1 MSIDITPFQSS
12 TAAPAN
18 YAPRSAYARAVRAPA
33 EVALRQLTER
43 EMLAM
48 EQVECPVIHRFGPG
62 VYIREVLIPAGT
74 FAIGHHQN
82 FEHQNIMLKGRVT
95 VQNEDGS
102 TSELVA
108 PTIFVG
114 KPGRKVG
121 YIHEDVVWLNVY
133 ATTETDIEKLEATLI
148 TKSGDWLGNQA
159 AKQLDLLKNSVDAAD
174 YHRVLA
180 EFGFSEEQARSMA
193 HNETDLVD
201 LPYGG
206 YKVMVSDSRIEGK
219 GLFATAGIVPGEVI
233 APARIS
239 GNRTIA
245 GRYTNHSV
253 APNAEMVMRE
263 NGDIDLVASTSI
275 NGCHGG
281 QRGDEITINYRG
293 ALALQLTKENC
304 PCQQ

>member
-1 MSIDITPFQSS
+1 MNIDITPSKPCD
-12 TAAPAN
+12 AAPTN
-18 YAPRSAYARAVRAPA
+18 YAPRSAYACVTSAPSR
-33 EVALRQLTER
+33 VVLPQLTER

-74 FAIGHHQN
+74 FAVGHHQN

-133 ATTETDIEKLEATLI
+133 ATTETDVEKLEAMLI
-148 TKSGDWLGNQA
+148 TKSADWLETQA
-159 AKQLDLLKNSVDAAD
+159 GKQLELLKNHIDDAD
-174 YHRVLA
+174 YRQVLV
-180 EFGFSEEQARSMA
+180 EFGFSEERARAIA
-193 HNETDLVD
+193 HNEADLVE

-206 YKVMVSDSRIEGK
+206 YKIMVSDSPIEGK
-219 GLFATAGIVPGEVI
+219 GLFATASIAPGEII
-233 APARIS
+233 APARI
-239 GNRTIA
+239 GGKRTIA
-245 GRYTNHSV
+245 GRYTNHSLV
-253 APNAEMVMRE
+253 PNAEMVLRE
-263 NGDIDLVASTSI
+263 SGDIDLVATMPI
-275 NGCHGG
+275 GGCRGG
-281 QRGDEITINYRG
+281 QRGDEITINYRS
-293 ALALQLTKENC
+293 ALALQITKENL